1 MNHNFFATISRM
13 KYIERWAL
21 MRNSRA
27 ENLSEHSL
35 DVAMISHAL
44 CVIGNVRYNKNLNG
58 EKAALIGLYH
68 DSSEIITGDM
78 PTPVKYYNEDIKAAY
93 KEVESIAEKKLLNE
107 LPSDLRPEFE
117 KIYKSDRSEEEK
129 YMRHLIKAADK
140 LSAYIKCIEE
150 ENSGNRE
157 FRSAKESIEKKLIEM
172 SEEYP
177 EVKDFM
183 EEFIPPYGKT
193 LDELSAR

>member
-129 YMRHLIKAADK
+129 YMRHPIKAADK